1 MSVATDKIWANFGCK
16 VRSVGALDGGE
27 GGVDLEHLADRH
39 QTLHLS
45 ALADFIGLE
54 AAMDGGLNQST
65 DFDFVRGY

>member
-1 MSVATDKIWANFGCK
+1 M
-16 VRSVGALDGGE
+16 GALDGCE

-45 ALADFIGLE
+45 VLADFIGLE
-54 AAMDGGLNQST
+54 AAMDRGLNQST

>member
-1 MSVATDKIWANFGCK
+1 M
-16 VRSVGALDGGE
+16 GALDGSE
-27 GGVDLEHLADRH
+27 GGVDLEPLADRH

-45 ALADFIGLE
+45 VRADVIVLQ

>member
-1 MSVATDKIWANFGCK
+1 MAADKIWADFGCK
-16 VRSVGALDGGE
+16 VRFVGALDGGE

-45 ALADFIGLE
+45 VRADFIGPE

>member
-1 MSVATDKIWANFGCK
+1 M
-16 VRSVGALDGGE
+16 GALDGGE

-45 ALADFIGLE
+45 VLADIIVIQ

-65 DFDFVRGY
+65 DFNFVRGY

>member
-1 MSVATDKIWANFGCK
+1 M
-16 VRSVGALDGGE
+16 GALDRRE

-45 ALADFIGLE
+45 VRADIIGPE